1 MSIPALFLDR
11 DGVINKD
18 IGYIYKTEDI
28 IFIEGIF
35 DIVKI
40 ANKANYKVI
49 IVTNQSGIGR
59 GFFSEKDF
67 EKLMVWMKNEFIA
80 NDCFIDDIYYC
91 PFHPTLGRG
100 KYLRKSNFRK
110 PKPGMLL
117 KAKIDH
123 NIDMQKSILVGD
135 NESDISAGQS
145 AGLKNLIYFS
155 DLKTPKGAISVRKLI
170 QVKKWIV

>member
-1 MSIPALFLDR
+1 
-11 DGVINKD
+11 
-18 IGYIYKTEDI
+18 
-28 IFIEGIF
+28 
-35 DIVKI
+35 
-40 ANKANYKVI
+40 
-49 IVTNQSGIGR
+49 
-59 GFFSEKDF
+59 
-67 EKLMVWMKNEFIA
+67 
-80 NDCFIDDIYYC
+80 
-91 PFHPTLGRG
+91 
-100 KYLRKSNFRK
+100 
-110 PKPGMLL
+110 MLL